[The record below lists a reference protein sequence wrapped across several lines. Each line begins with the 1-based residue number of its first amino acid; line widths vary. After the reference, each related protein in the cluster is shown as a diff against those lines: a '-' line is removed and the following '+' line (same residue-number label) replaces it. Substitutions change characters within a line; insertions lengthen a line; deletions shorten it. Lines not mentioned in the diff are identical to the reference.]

1 MVHLEARG
9 AGNYSPW
16 LCRILL
22 GISLHPEDSL
32 NLWWAVIS
40 ATLCDLEHVVQ
51 LAWGLTSFTYKIRL
65 LIGPPS

>member
-22 GISLHPEDSL
+22 GISLHREDSM

-51 LAWGLTSFTYKIRL
+51 LAWGFTSFTSFLCFTSHLHY
-65 LIGPPS
+65 